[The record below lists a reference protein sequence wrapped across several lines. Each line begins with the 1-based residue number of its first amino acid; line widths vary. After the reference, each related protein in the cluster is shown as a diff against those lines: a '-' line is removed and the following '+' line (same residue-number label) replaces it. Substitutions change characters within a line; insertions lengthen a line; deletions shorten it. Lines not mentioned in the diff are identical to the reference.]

1 MRTLVARQTLEDG
14 SPEQPSSLH
23 RILRPCAEYGSAVV
37 LCLLIL
43 IWAMKLWEA
52 DLATPFGYWHDGLMV
67 QAYIKT
73 GIDNPWYW
81 QNDYQ
86 GMPATLQSADYPAE
100 ISASFLFLL
109 IKILS
114 MAVPQSALVMNLSYL
129 ASFPLVA
136 LSALFVLRSL
146 RVSYAPAL
154 VMSLLY
160 TFIPYHFYHGEVHL
174 FLAAYFTVP
183 FMVLLVLWSFGDP
196 PLFFT
201 WEPVRQRLTW
211 SMRGL
216 RPFASLALC
225 ILIGCSQI
233 YYAFFTCFF
242 LLVAAISSAFS
253 RKSLYPLCSN
263 LLLAATITGVGAV
276 NLAPSI
282 IYHWKHGRNQV
293 VQRSP
298 GDSEVFGMKMVQLLM
313 PVNEHRLPLLRKIK
327 DRYVQGAPLIN
338 ENNSSSLGC
347 VAGAGFLLLVGRLFY
362 RKSGP
367 WRPKLMDNLST
378 LNIGAVL
385 LGTIGGIGSLVAFT
399 GSPWIRAYSRLSIF
413 IGFFALVAVGLL
425 LDKVRRRYANSTKL
439 PIAYY
444 GCLAVLLTAGIL
456 DQTAPYCVP
465 PYAAIKQRYGMDAE
479 FVAAIEASVPP
490 HAMIFQLPYL
500 PFPTYLTPNAMHD
513 LDHFRGYLHSNTL
526 RWSYP
531 AMLNRE
537 ADIWQRAVV
546 ADQPEELVKHL
557 VDAGFSG
564 VYINRDGYADR
575 ACALEAALA
584 RITNARPIESSN
596 RQFAFFKLD
605 TVAHATTAGQAGELA
620 RRHD

>member
-1 MRTLVARQTLEDG
+1 MRTLVARQTPEDT
-14 SPEQPSSLH
+14 SSEKPSSL
-23 RILRPCAEYGSAVV
+23 RCILRPLAEYGTAVI

-43 IWAMKLWEA
+43 VWAMKLWEA

-81 QNDYQ
+81 QNHYQ

-109 IKILS
+109 IKLLS
-114 MAVPQSALVMNLSYL
+114 VALPQSALVMNLFYL
-129 ASFPLVA
+129 ANFPLVT

-146 RVSYAPAL
+146 RLSYAPAL

-160 TFIPYHFYHGEVHL
+160 TFIPYHFYHGEIHL

-183 FMVLLVLWSFGDP
+183 FMVMLILWSFLDP

-211 SMRGL
+211 SVRGL

-242 LLVAAISSAFS
+242 LLVAAVSSAFS

-263 LLLAATITGVGAV
+263 LLLVATITGVGVA

-282 IYHWKHGRNQV
+282 MYHWKHGRNQV
-293 VQRSP
+293 VQRPP
-298 GDSEVFGMKMVQLLM
+298 GDSEVFGLKIVQLLM
-313 PVNEHRLPLLRKIK
+313 PVNEHRLHLLRKIK

-338 ENNSSSLGC
+338 ENNFSSLGC
-347 VAGAGFLLLVGRLFY
+347 VAGTGFLLLVGRLFY
-362 RKSGP
+362 RKSGSR
-367 WRPKLMDNLST
+367 RPKLMDKLST
-378 LNIGAVL
+378 LNIGALL

-413 IGFFALVAVGLL
+413 IGFFALMAVGLL
-425 LDKVRRRYANSTKL
+425 LDKVRRRYAKSAIL
-439 PIAYY
+439 RIAYY

-456 DQTAPYCVP
+456 DQTASYCVP
-465 PYAAIKQRYGMDAE
+465 PYAAVQQRYGADAE

-513 LDHFRGYLHSNTL
+513 LDHFRGYLHSKTL

-537 ADIWQRAVV
+537 ADVWQRAVV
-546 ADQPEELVKHL
+546 ANQPEELVKRL

-584 RITNARPIESSN
+584 RITNAKPIESSN
-596 RQFAFFKLD
+596 RQFAFFKLE
-605 TVAHATTAGQAGELA
+605 TVEHSGTAEQAGELA